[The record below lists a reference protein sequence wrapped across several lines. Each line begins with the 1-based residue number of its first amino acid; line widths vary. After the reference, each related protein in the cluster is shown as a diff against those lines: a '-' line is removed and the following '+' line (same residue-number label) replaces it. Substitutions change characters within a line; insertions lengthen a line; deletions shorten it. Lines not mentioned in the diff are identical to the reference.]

1 MKRNCENCKRFYECD
16 NMGFYEEC
24 LPDMKYHKYHEPQR
38 VVTDIIWDYDDNDE
52 VLLPTELSLPEGMTD
67 IDEISNWL
75 SDLTGYCN
83 KGFTIEDIED

>member
-1 MKRNCENCKRFYECD
+1 MFKMNVNVNK
-16 NMGFYEEC
+16 
-24 LPDMKYHKYHEPQR
+24 LPDMKYYEYHEPQR

-52 VLLPTELSLPEGMTD
+52 ALLPTELALPDGMTD

>member
-1 MKRNCENCKRFYECD
+1 MT
-16 NMGFYEEC
+16 
-24 LPDMKYHKYHEPQR
+24 
-38 VVTDIIWDYDDNDE
+38 VVTNIIWDYDDNDE
-52 VLLPTELSLPEGMTD
+52 TLLPTEFELPDGKTD

>member
-1 MKRNCENCKRFYECD
+1 MT
-16 NMGFYEEC
+16 
-24 LPDMKYHKYHEPQR
+24 

-52 VLLPTELSLPEGMTD
+52 TLLPTELSLPDGMTD

-83 KGFTIEDIED
+83 KGFTIENIED

>member
-1 MKRNCENCKRFYECD
+1 MT
-16 NMGFYEEC
+16 
-24 LPDMKYHKYHEPQR
+24 

-52 VLLPTELSLPEGMTD
+52 TLLPTEFELPEGMTD